1 MTRRSTGSSF
11 PGRTRPEGPE
21 RLPRDSRGMEELLE
35 ALGLFP
41 RRSQGQNFLLDPAV
55 ARDVASLLPAPRGA
69 PVVEIGGGL
78 GALSLALVEAG
89 REPLT
94 VIERDPR
101 LSAFLATNLPSRV
114 RVLTAD
120 ALTVRLPAARH
131 FAGNLPFRGATEILL
146 RLLGSGMEAGVFL
159 VQEEVADRLAASAGS
174 REYGR
179 LTVRFALEGRF
190 SPGRQV
196 PSSAFY
202 PPPRVRGRVVVWE
215 REHPTLPRPLEGCL
229 EKLLAGAFAHRRKML
244 GGTLPGVLRAWG
256 GSPRERPE
264 RLLAQAN
271 WPEDWPRRRAEEIP
285 PEAYR
290 SLAER
295 LAEAPGPSG

>member
-11 PGRTRPEGPE
+11 PGRARSEGPD
-21 RLPRDSRGMEELLE
+21 RLPRDARRMEELLQ
-35 ALGLFP
+35 ALGLAP

-55 ARDVASLLPAPRGA
+55 AREAASLLPAPRGA
-69 PVVEIGGGL
+69 PVVEVGGGL

-94 VIERDPR
+94 ILEKDPR
-101 LSAFLATNLPSRV
+101 LAAFLTTNLPSRV

-120 ALTVRLPAARH
+120 ALTTDIPPARF

-146 RLLGSGMEAGVFL
+146 RLLASGMEAGVFL
-159 VQEEVADRLAASAGS
+159 VQEEVADRLAAAPGS

-190 SPGRQV
+190 SLGRRV
-196 PSSAFY
+196 PPSAFH
-202 PPPRVRGRVVVWE
+202 PSPRVQGRIVTWE
-215 REHPTLPRPLEGCL
+215 RQNAALPGPLERSL
-229 EKLLAGAFAHRRKML
+229 ERLLAGAFAHRRKML
-244 GGTLPGVLRAWG
+244 GGTLPGLLRAWG
-256 GSPRERPE
+256 GPPGEGPE
-264 RLLAQAN
+264 RLLALAN
-271 WPEDWPRRRAEEIP
+271 WPEDWARRRAEEIP

-290 SLAER
+290 SLAEALGDGAR
-295 LAEAPGPSG
+295 RSD